1 MEKFASCT
9 WSESED
15 GLFLLENIL
24 LPDGPISRIYL
35 GPIGVC
41 GIIDSRVD
49 PRRIYMSLHSILG
62 TTRVFLFANGCKLY
76 DAKNDA
82 LADVECC
89 ITDDLIRT
97 YAQGKI
103 SLHTRQRLHSMR
115 DKLREADARTRGY
128 YRDENSNLY
137 VYRRG
142 KFHPASELDPDRV
155 FRLAAYGG
163 VLGLHRFVLRKFFTG
178 LVYFFTC
185 GFFLVGY
192 FLDLLQ
198 IFTGT
203 LDDGHKKLLFPLRTQ
218 KNRLLRL
225 LPGFAVSA
233 VALLFYLRLTGSIL
247 DAVSQNDILSP
258 LVQSLLEKFPV
269 TGFSG

>member
-9 WSESED
+9 WSESAN
-15 GLFLLENIL
+15 GLFILENVL

-35 GPIGVC
+35 GTSGVC
-41 GIIDSRVD
+41 GIIDDRVE
-49 PRRIYMSLHSILG
+49 PRRIYMSLHAILG
-62 TTRVFLFANGCKLY
+62 TTRIFLFVNDSRLY

-82 LADVECC
+82 LTDAECS
-89 ITDDLIRT
+89 ITDDLIHT
-97 YAQGKI
+97 YVQGKV
-103 SLHTRQRLHSMR
+103 SLHTHQRLHGML
-115 DKLREADARTRGY
+115 DKLRETDAQTRGY
-128 YRDENSNLY
+128 YRDEDGNLY
-137 VYRRG
+137 VYRRR
-142 KFHPASELDPDRV
+142 KFYPASELDPEQL

-163 VLGLHRFVLRKFFTG
+163 VLGLHRFALRKYFTG

-198 IFTGT
+198 LFMGT
-203 LDDGHKKLLFPLRTQ
+203 LDDGHKKLLFPFRAQ

-225 LPGFAVSA
+225 VPSFAVST
-233 VALLFYLRLTGSIL
+233 VAFLFYLRLTGSFL
-247 DAVSQNDILSP
+247 DAASQNDVLSP